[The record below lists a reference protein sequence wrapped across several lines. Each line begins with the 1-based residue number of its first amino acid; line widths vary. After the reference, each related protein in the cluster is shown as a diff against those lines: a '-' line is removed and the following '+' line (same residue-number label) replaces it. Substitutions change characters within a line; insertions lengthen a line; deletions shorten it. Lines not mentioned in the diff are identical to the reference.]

1 MARIINNGGQT
12 GNGGNITID
21 EAGGNVNVGN
31 GNIPNIEP
39 EKPVTK
45 PEPEKP
51 VTKPEPEKPEPE
63 EEITDTPVEPNNIVI
78 KEEEKFKS
86 DLMWIN
92 NNSNTLN
99 NLVNDIGSGFQLKG
113 GSKVFDDNS
122 SLFNL
127 GADYTVID
135 EENKKLK
142 ISGNLAIGEEKYA
155 KHKAVTLGTT
165 FENKYDNVTDRFD
178 ASASYINSK
187 FEKDGIKATDKY
199 ASIHGGVSREWRL
212 HEQENISGDKSSLN
226 TFAGV
231 KGSFN
236 IGQKFAENGSVG
248 GFVGVSFKNE
258 NENRT
263 VNHETRAF
271 LESGIRFFDD
281 KNKDYVSASLEHSNT
296 FKVKDNDIQAG
307 FTIGAIKLEDED
319 VKATAGVNLKFK
331 F

>member
-1 MARIINNGGQT
+1 MARVINNGGQT
-12 GNGGNITID
+12 GNGGNIIID
-21 EAGGNVNVGN
+21 DAGGNVNVDIG
-31 GNIPNIEP
+31 
-39 EKPVTK
+39 TK
-45 PEPEKP
+45 PN
-51 VTKPEPEKPEPE
+51 PEPPVKPTEP
-63 EEITDTPVEPNNIVI
+63 PVKPTEPPVKPTEPPVKPTEPPVKPDSIIV

-86 DLMWIN
+86 DLMWLN
-92 NNSNTLN
+92 NNSNTLG
-99 NLVNDIGSGFQLKG
+99 NLVNDVGSGFKLKG
-113 GSKVFDDNS
+113 GAKVFDDNS
-122 SLFNL
+122 SLFNF
-127 GADYTVID
+127 GADYNVID
-135 EENKKLK
+135 EDNKKLK
-142 ISGNLAIGEEKYA
+142 VSGNLAIGEEKYA

-165 FENKYDNVTDRFD
+165 LETKNDNVTDRFD
-178 ASASYINSK
+178 ISASYINSK
-187 FEKDGIKATDKY
+187 FEKDGVKATDNY
-199 ASIHGGVSREWRL
+199 ASVHGGVSREWRL

-236 IGQKFAENGSVG
+236 IGQKMAENGSVG

-307 FTIGAIKLEDED
+307 FTVGAIKLDDDD
-319 VKATAGVNLKFK
+319 VKATAGLNLKFK